1 MTGGRTKNPLR
12 STIKNSEIHPIHVL
26 RHQKAA
32 EARRTED
39 AKTLEGWQTSL
50 PVRSSWWNCVCP
62 SCPSNTSFKK
72 VNFILKYNINENPQ
86 TRSVW
91 LTEFFW
97 GEKKKEHGLIFSI
110 TQKPSLSCL
119 PVIITL
125 SQVRSETQPLAPQIN
140 YAYCWI
146 FLWIACVFFCAFLGW
161 FLQ

>member
-1 MTGGRTKNPLR
+1 MAESTYIASGKVTVFEVLFSVFCLKIIFQLIFFFFLSIRGCLPLNGVTGGRTKNPLR

-97 GEKKKEHGLIFSI
+97 GKKKKNMALY
-110 TQKPSLSCL
+110 
-119 PVIITL
+119 
-125 SQVRSETQPLAPQIN
+125 LA
-140 YAYCWI
+140 
-146 FLWIACVFFCAFLGW
+146 
-161 FLQ
+161 

>member
-1 MTGGRTKNPLR
+1 MAESTYIASGKVTVFEVLFSVFCLKIIFQLIFFFFLSIRGCLPLNGVTGGRTKNPLR

-91 LTEFFW
+91 LTEFF
-97 GEKKKEHGLIFSI
+97 GGKKKKNMALY
-110 TQKPSLSCL
+110 
-119 PVIITL
+119 
-125 SQVRSETQPLAPQIN
+125 LA
-140 YAYCWI
+140 
-146 FLWIACVFFCAFLGW
+146 
-161 FLQ
+161 